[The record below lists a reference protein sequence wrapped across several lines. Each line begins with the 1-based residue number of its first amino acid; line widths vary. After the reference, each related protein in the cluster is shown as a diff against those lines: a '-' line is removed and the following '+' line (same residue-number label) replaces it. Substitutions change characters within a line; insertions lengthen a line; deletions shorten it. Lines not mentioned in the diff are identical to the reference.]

1 MQEKWNRLG
10 DGLTGGAWNS
20 WGSHMWLPGRKWS
33 AWPCERF
40 WALRQTKL
48 PTRLKLNII
57 CFEEDNEWK
66 FCICMQMILKIINGL
81 MFHRVLALSP
91 RDMIT
96 PFLNEATNWKK
107 LLQWLIGSKLAFLS
121 VHFFFQAIILTILSF
136 S

>member
-1 MQEKWNRLG
+1 
-10 DGLTGGAWNS
+10 
-20 WGSHMWLPGRKWS
+20 
-33 AWPCERF
+33 
-40 WALRQTKL
+40 
-48 PTRLKLNII
+48 
-57 CFEEDNEWK
+57 
-66 FCICMQMILKIINGL
+66 MQMILKIINGL
-81 MFHRVLALSP
+81 MFQRVLALSP